1 VVALAADKASLKGL
15 RSQVVY
21 VKRSSEQDM
30 AEKVLERCESLRETF
45 RVEVNWYLTQCKDG
59 FPLFACLLNAL
70 GRLGLTALVPRSPHS

>member
-1 VVALAADKASLKGL
+1 
-15 RSQVVY
+15 
-21 VKRSSEQDM
+21 M
-30 AEKVLERCESLRETF
+30 AEKALERCESLRETF